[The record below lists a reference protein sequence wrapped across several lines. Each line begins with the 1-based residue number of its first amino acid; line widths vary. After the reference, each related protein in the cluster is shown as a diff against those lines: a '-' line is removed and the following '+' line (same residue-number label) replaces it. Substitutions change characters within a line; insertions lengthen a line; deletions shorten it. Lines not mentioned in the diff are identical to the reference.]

1 MIQEFWCWKHTL
13 LDQIEL
19 MHKFQKPWKDI
30 WFCEVCFFVPI
41 EDCFWLKLDHLSAD
55 QFWLSC
61 SSFDKK
67 SGQWHISVCWAAAC
81 LFTRRRSG
89 AGANRKQA
97 NQPPN
102 RCRSLSMSF
111 EWFYKFWAKG
121 YNIMKSQIRM
131 ARGQLG
137 LEIIILIECWLL
149 KTNKNICRTVLRSI
163 LRQHWRPT
171 YLP

>member
-1 MIQEFWCWKHTL
+1 MAYICLLSRCLSVYASPERCWLVQTENRQTSHLIYEDLCQCQKVLIL
-13 LDQIEL
+13 L
-19 MHKFQKPWKDI
+19 I
-30 WFCEVCFFVPI
+30 WN
-41 EDCFWLKLDHLSAD
+41 
-55 QFWLSC
+55 
-61 SSFDKK
+61 
-67 SGQWHISVCWAAAC
+67 VCW
-81 LFTRRRSG
+81 LLKTNENIKQTNNQSSG
-89 AGANRKQA
+89 GANRKQA